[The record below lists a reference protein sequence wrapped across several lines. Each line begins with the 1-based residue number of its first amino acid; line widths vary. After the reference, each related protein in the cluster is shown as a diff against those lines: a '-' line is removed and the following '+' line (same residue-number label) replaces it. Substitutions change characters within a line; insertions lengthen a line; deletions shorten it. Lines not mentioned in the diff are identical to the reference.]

1 VRGLTESRFV
11 LACNGRRVPL
21 QSTGVQGEYVAG
33 VRFRAWQPPS
43 CLHPTIGVHA
53 PLTFDLLDT
62 WSLRSLGGCQWH
74 VAHPGGKSH
83 EDFPVNANAAESR
96 RSARFFAIGH
106 TGGKVVIPPDE
117 QNRDYPLTLDLRR
130 PQDIASLDA

>member
-1 VRGLTESRFV
+1 
-11 LACNGRRVPL
+11 
-21 QSTGVQGEYVAG
+21 
-33 VRFRAWQPPS
+33 
-43 CLHPTIGVHA
+43 VHA

-106 TGGKVVIPPDE
+106 TGGKVIIPPEE

-130 PQDIASLDA
+130 PAEFASLDA